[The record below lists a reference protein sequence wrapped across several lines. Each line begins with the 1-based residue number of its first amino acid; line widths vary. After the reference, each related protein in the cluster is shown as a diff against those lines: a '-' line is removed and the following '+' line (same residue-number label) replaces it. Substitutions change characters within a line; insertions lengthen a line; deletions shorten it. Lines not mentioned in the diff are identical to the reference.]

1 MVYLIIMWCCVSLI
15 ELGLMY
21 WINRREPELT
31 LPIKKYSMILFIG
44 NLALCFLSWYKQS
57 IGGSFSYWYF
67 GIFTYLFCLTIYDLK
82 FKELP
87 DWWHIALLVF
97 YIGLWIAGK
106 QRVSLWESGIIT
118 VVLTLIFGLIF
129 LLKKEALG
137 VGDMKLLLVCSI
149 YAGSLCIGMMIRG
162 MIVAFF
168 VSIVMLLCKKA
179 TAKTELP
186 FVPFL
191 FLAALVM

>member
-1 MVYLIIMWCCVSLI
+1 MLWIFVSLVEAGIMLWINKRDI
-15 ELGLMY
+15 ELALD
-21 WINRREPELT
+21 W
-31 LPIKKYSMILFIG
+31 KKYGIILVIG
-44 NLALCFLSWYKQS
+44 NLILLIWCYYRESQ
-57 IGGSFSYWYF
+57 GGAPAYWYF

-87 DWWHIALLVF
+87 DWWHLALLVF

-106 QRVSLWESGIIT
+106 QRVSLWESGVIT
-118 VVLTLIFGLIF
+118 IVLTLIFGLLF

-137 VGDMKLLLVCSI
+137 IGDMKLLLVCSI
-149 YAGSLCIGMMIRG
+149 YAGSLCVSLIIRG
-162 MIVAFF
+162 MILAFF